1 MLPRIVGLGRAAELL
16 YTGRDLPGTQAYDW
30 GFYNE
35 LCDPPELLARARLR
49 GPRRSPPGRPWLTP
63 RPKGCCTRSGR
74 MPLDDA
80 IDAEA
85 RAQAACM
92 ESRDFR
98 RAYEAFVAKR
108 APQFEGD

>member
-16 YTGRDLPGTQAYDW
+16 YTGRSISGIEAHAW

-35 LCDPPELLARARLR
+35 LCEPNQLLSRARASARAIADGPTFAHAMTKRMLR
-49 GPRRSPPGRPWLTP
+49 DEWAL
-63 RPKGCCTRSGR
+63 
-74 MPLDDA
+74 PLNAA

-85 RAQAACM
+85 RAQAICM
-92 ESRDFR
+92 ERNDFR

-108 APQFEGD
+108 PPHFEGD